1 MMVHDVF
8 CSFVSSFFSPTT
20 PTSSS
25 SGLAKIK
32 DHHNSSSE
40 PPNKP
45 LIYISYHTI
54 ERNPKEQT
62 REMTASD
69 VEPQSIV
76 HQVVRTGKLV
86 RKVSG
91 NGLSVMKRIGSGGS
105 LSRRDSGGSLSLRR
119 PPRRS
124 SSSASVSSKAS
135 ITHRLGA
142 LLTKKQGSGHSRL
155 SLSKRRNAE
164 FDNGDESELL
174 KSPDAGPVP
183 TVIFQSTESTQTSSD
198 QGDDVSA
205 SVSAVEGSDGEFY
218 EEPLKTDDIG
228 EETTISLAPPAAVVS
243 SVARVDMTG
252 APVSSAGARSRSG
265 VSSVD
270 STNTGSNGNE
280 RMIAPPPPNPLDD
293 AGDDELA
300 AAQNALNMVRMA
312 AAASA
317 QRRGSSVISH
327 VSMSSTGSGGS
338 GGKHRMLGPPPS
350 NPFDDAEENDQDRKT
365 VGGPAQRRASSVM
378 SRSSTGSS
386 GSGGKHR
393 NLLPPPSNPLDE
405 GIDDLEDLV
414 GKDPN
419 AKSTL
424 DNKPTEVNVEEGQ
437 ANVYRTITQNDI
449 FGACFGLNSGTSV
462 VHFFGENCD
471 TSNSIDTQLEIFC
484 ARQTTTNFFRIN
496 GRLALFVIK
505 KFRVRKFP
513 SVVVIEDGEVLDVLE
528 QFDDDNPSLLQ
539 DWLEKTAG
547 VVFEY

>member
-1 MMVHDVF
+1 
-8 CSFVSSFFSPTT
+8 
-20 PTSSS
+20 
-25 SGLAKIK
+25 
-32 DHHNSSSE
+32 
-40 PPNKP
+40 
-45 LIYISYHTI
+45 
-54 ERNPKEQT
+54 
-62 REMTASD
+62 MTASD

-155 SLSKRRNAE
+155 SLSKRCNAK
-164 FDNGDESELL
+164 FDTSSPDGDKSELL
-174 KSPDAGPVP
+174 KSPNAGPVP
-183 TVIFQSTESTQTSSD
+183 TVIFQSTISTQTSSEHHD
-198 QGDDVSA
+198 DDVSV
-205 SVSAVEGSDGEFY
+205 SVSGEGSEGEFY
-218 EEPLKTDDIG
+218 EEPLKTDDLG
-228 EETTISLAPPAAVVS
+228 EETTMSLAPPAAVVP

-280 RMIAPPPPNPLDD
+280 RMIAPPPSNPLGD

-300 AAQNALNMVRMA
+300 AAQNALNMDMVRMA

-327 VSMSSTGSGGS
+327 VSMSSKGSGGS

-350 NPFDDAEENDQDRKT
+350 NPLNDVEENELGVATAQDRKT
-365 VGGPAQRRASSVM
+365 VGAPAQRRASSVM

-414 GKDPN
+414 EKDPN
-419 AKSTL
+419 TKSTL
-424 DNKPTEVNVEEGQ
+424 DKETTEVTEEEDQ

-528 QFDDDNPSLLQ
+528 QFDDENPSLLQ